1 MTTKEYIIGP
11 IIVAVIA
18 MIVQLI
24 DQTSIL
30 NVSAVGVGFGWVSF
44 QAWACYFLAGCTPK
58 GGIRTFNGYLL
69 GCIASIAI
77 MILGGILSPILGF
90 FGFPIAILICV
101 VPVISLEKSGEWF
114 DFVPALF
121 IGAGAFFGFMSYVP
135 GASYLN
141 ATITI
146 MIHCVLGLLAGYLTI
161 VFRTKY
167 EMILNKQTNK

>member
-1 MTTKEYIIGP
+1 MTKKEYIVGP

-18 MIVQLI
+18 MSVQVI

-30 NVSAVGVGFGWVSF
+30 NILAIGAGFGWVSF

-58 GGIRTFNGYLL
+58 GGIRTFNSYLL

-77 MILGGILSPILGF
+77 MILGGTLSQVLGF

-101 VPVISLEKSGEWF
+101 VPVICLEKSGEWF

-135 GASYLN
+135 GATYVN
-141 ATITI
+141 ATVTI
-146 MIHCVLGLLAGYLTI
+146 MIYCLLGLLAGYFTI
-161 VFRTKY
+161 LFRTKY
-167 EMILNKQTNK
+167 EMILNK